1 MKAFY
6 IKVKVV
12 VNTYFFLGAMVSVN
26 YEDMLKRALSS
37 LPRKPLQSERLKIPS
52 VDVIVVGNRTLLR
65 NFREIASIINR
76 DPEHLLKFLCKEA
89 GSAGA
94 LKDDIAE
101 IHGKF
106 DRTTLNK
113 LIERYV
119 QNFVL
124 CKVCMRPD
132 THLKKYGR
140 FLYIECDACGA
151 SSPVISR

>member
-1 MKAFY
+1 MAS
-6 IKVKVV
+6 
-12 VNTYFFLGAMVSVN
+12 AN

-37 LPRKPLQSERLKIPS
+37 LPRRPLQSERLKIPS
-52 VDVIVVGNRTLLR
+52 VDIVVVGNRTLIR
-65 NFREIASIINR
+65 NFKEIASILNR
-76 DPEHLLKFLCKEA
+76 EPEHLLKFLCKED
-89 GSAGA
+89 GSAGT
-94 LKDDIAE
+94 LREDMAE

-106 DRTTLNK
+106 DKATLNK

-124 CKVCMRPD
+124 CRVCMRPD

-151 SSPVISR
+151 SSPVMTR

>member
-1 MKAFY
+1 MG
-6 IKVKVV
+6 IM
-12 VNTYFFLGAMVSVN
+12 TSVS

-52 VDVIVVGNRTLLR
+52 ADVIVVGNRTLVR

-89 GSAGA
+89 GSAGT

-101 IHGKF
+101 IHGRF
-106 DRTTLNK
+106 DRSTLNK

-151 SSPVISR
+151 SSPIISR